1 MENIGFKTTAFK
13 SENYT
18 LQKATS
24 VQNNCAEELHGK
36 QELLIMIGMEK
47 SQKILLKYLN
57 NEIYPAVLIQ
67 ELNEIKRHFF
77 SQE

>member
-1 MENIGFKTTAFK
+1 MGNIGFKTTAFK
-13 SENYT
+13 SENQT
-18 LQKATS
+18 LQKATP
-24 VQNNCAEELHGK
+24 VQEQKAKEDILMLFGY
-36 QELLIMIGMEK
+36 EK
-47 SQKILLKYLN
+47 AQKILLKYLN

>member
-13 SENYT
+13 SENQT
-18 LQKATS
+18 LQKATP
-24 VQNNCAEELHGK
+24 VQEQKTKEDILAFFGL
-36 QELLIMIGMEK
+36 EK

>member
-18 LQKATS
+18 LQKAKQ
-24 VQNNCAEELHGK
+24 VQENSSKEDVLAFFGL
-36 QELLIMIGMEK
+36 EK
-47 SQKILLKYLN
+47 SQKILLKFLEN
-57 NEIYPAVLIQ
+57 KIFAGVMIE
-67 ELNEIKRHFF
+67 ELNQIKRHFF

>member
-13 SENYT
+13 SENQT
-18 LQKATS
+18 LQKAKQ
-24 VQNNCAEELHGK
+24 VQENSHKEDALAFFG
-36 QELLIMIGMEK
+36 LEK

>member
-18 LQKATS
+18 LQKAKQ
-24 VQNNCAEELHGK
+24 VQENSHKEDVLAFFGL
-36 QELLIMIGMEK
+36 EK
-47 SQKILLKYLN
+47 AQKILLQFLENK
-57 NEIYPAVLIQ
+57 IYPGVMIE
-67 ELNEIKRHFF
+67 ELNQIKRHFF

>member
-18 LQKATS
+18 LQKATP
-24 VQNNCAEELHGK
+24 VQEQNSKEDVLAFFGL
-36 QELLIMIGMEK
+36 EK

-57 NEIYPAVLIQ
+57 DEIYPAVLIQ

-77 SQE
+77 AKE

>member
-18 LQKATS
+18 LQKATP
-24 VQNNCAEELHGK
+24 VKEQNSKEDILMLFGY
-36 QELLIMIGMEK
+36 EK
-47 SQKILLKYLN
+47 AQKILLKYLN

>member
-13 SENYT
+13 NENYT
-18 LQKATS
+18 LQKATP
-24 VQNNCAEELHGK
+24 VQEQNSKEDILMLFGY
-36 QELLIMIGMEK
+36 EK
-47 SQKILLKYLN
+47 AQKILLKYLN
-57 NEIYPAVLIQ
+57 DEIYPAVLIQ

>member
-36 QELLIMIGMEK
+36 QELLTMIGMEK
-47 SQKILLKYLN
+47 TQKILLKYLN

>member
-1 MENIGFKTTAFK
+1 MGNIGFKTTAFK
-13 SENYT
+13 SENQT
-18 LQKATS
+18 LQKATP
-24 VQNNCAEELHGK
+24 VQEQNAKEDILMLFGY
-36 QELLIMIGMEK
+36 EK
-47 SQKILLKYLN
+47 AQKILLKYLN

>member
-13 SENYT
+13 SENQT
-18 LQKATS
+18 LQKATP
-24 VQNNCAEELHGK
+24 VQEQNSKEDILMLFGY
-36 QELLIMIGMEK
+36 EK
-47 SQKILLKYLN
+47 AQKILLKYLN

>member
-18 LQKATS
+18 LQKATP
-24 VQNNCAEELHGK
+24 VQEQNSKEDILMLFGY
-36 QELLIMIGMEK
+36 EK
-47 SQKILLKYLN
+47 AQKILLKYLN
-57 NEIYPAVLIQ
+57 DEIYPAVLIQ

-77 SQE
+77 AKE

>member
-47 SQKILLKYLN
+47 SQKILLQFLENKIFAGVMI
-57 NEIYPAVLIQ
+57 E
-67 ELNEIKRHFF
+67 ELNQIKRHFF

>member
-18 LQKATS
+18 LQKATP
-24 VQNNCAEELHGK
+24 VQEQNAKEDILMLFGY
-36 QELLIMIGMEK
+36 EK
-47 SQKILLKYLN
+47 AQKILLKYLN